1 MATAAGSALRP
12 ERTRFENGLVL
23 LHNRAA
29 ANPSV
34 VVRALIRAGSSRETP
49 REHGI
54 AGLSGRMLRQG
65 TQNIP
70 KGALAEELDGMGA
83 GLSVDVGYALVSVSI
98 KCLNGDFARA
108 MEILAELVR
117 RPLLP
122 ADELER
128 LKGQILTDL
137 KEMDDNTRVVSER
150 AWRELAYPPAHA
162 YHRLSVGDAASV
174 QAATRDHLAN
184 FVNAW
189 YGGNQTT
196 LMVVGDVSLDD
207 ATAAAE
213 RNLGDWPT
221 ARTERVQTTLP
232 ATELAP
238 GQLREVA
245 MVGKTQGDVSIGLP
259 TLERTS
265 PDYYALSFANHVLG
279 RMYFMGRFGEKV
291 RDEQGLAYYAYSE
304 LQGSYGRGGW
314 LMRAGV
320 NPRNLD
326 KALSSIDAELKA
338 FLADGP
344 TPAEQADGVSS
355 LLGSL
360 PRQLETNEGA
370 AAVMGEIELY
380 DLGLDYLERYPEI
393 VRSLTREQ
401 VTEAA
406 RRWILPEHLITAIA
420 GPPRVVHVPDP
431 RAPSEAVVEAL
442 NVAFGPDYRIVSI
455 EPRAG
460 QPYQVQAADL
470 LATLKQFGFPPVVM
484 VSERFGCVAALLLAA
499 WHPGHVQRLLLVDPI
514 YAAPNA
520 DDRSV
525 EARALRDCP
534 PDWRSLRA
542 AVHCPVLEADWHD
555 APDGQT
561 VRTFLRLP

>member
-1 MATAAGSALRP
+1 MATPTSGGLAAAGSALRP
-12 ERTRFENGLVL
+12 QRTQFDNGLVL

-49 REHGI
+49 GEHGI
-54 AGLSGRMLRQG
+54 AGLTGRMLRQG
-65 TQNIP
+65 TQNIG
-70 KGALAEELDGMGA
+70 KAALSEELDGMGA
-83 GLSVDVGYALVSVSI
+83 GLSVDVGYALVVISI
-98 KCLNGDFARA
+98 KCLSGDFNRA
-108 MEILAELVR
+108 MEILSELVR
-117 RPLLP
+117 RPTFP

-150 AWRELAYPPAHA
+150 TWREQAYPATHP
-162 YHRLSVGDAASV
+162 YHRLTVGNATSV
-174 QAATRDHLAN
+174 QAATRDALSA

-189 YGGNQTT
+189 YGANQTT
-196 LMVVGDVSLDD
+196 LMVVGDVALDE

-221 ARTERVQTTLP
+221 VRTERVEATLP
-232 ATELAP
+232 ATDLP
-238 GQLREVA
+238 PKQLREVD

-265 PDYYALSFANHVLG
+265 PDFYALSFANHILG

-304 LQGSYGRGGW
+304 LHGSYGRGAW
-314 LMRAGV
+314 LIRAGV

-326 KALSSIDAELKA
+326 KALGSIDAELKS
-338 FLADGP
+338 FLDDGP
-344 TPAEQADGVSS
+344 TPAEQADGVTS

-380 DLGLDYLERYPEI
+380 DLGLDYLERYPDI

-406 RRWILPEHLITAIA
+406 RRWIQPDHLVTAIA
-420 GPPRVVHVPDP
+420 GPPR
-431 RAPSEAVVEAL
+431 A
-442 NVAFGPDYRIVSI
+442 
-455 EPRAG
+455 
-460 QPYQVQAADL
+460 
-470 LATLKQFGFPPVVM
+470 
-484 VSERFGCVAALLLAA
+484 
-499 WHPGHVQRLLLVDPI
+499 
-514 YAAPNA
+514 
-520 DDRSV
+520 
-525 EARALRDCP
+525 
-534 PDWRSLRA
+534 
-542 AVHCPVLEADWHD
+542 
-555 APDGQT
+555 
-561 VRTFLRLP
+561 